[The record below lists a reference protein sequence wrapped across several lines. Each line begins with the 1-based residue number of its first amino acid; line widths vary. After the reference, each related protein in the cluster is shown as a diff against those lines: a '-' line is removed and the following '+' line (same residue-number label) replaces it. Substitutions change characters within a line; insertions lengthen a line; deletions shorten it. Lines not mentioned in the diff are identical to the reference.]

1 MLAGDYA
8 SSDTRFAPNSVVS
21 LTWAALPLCGTS
33 QIDLAVFLRALLT
46 NPPPE
51 RFTGRRHETRTERTK
66 MTDIV
71 VPGSFFFLVGWI
83 VWVLFSSIRRYKIAR
98 FQSEVQS
105 RLLQRLDSSQSLL
118 AYVET
123 PAGKQFVDG
132 LGTERITPY
141 ERILSSTQAGII
153 ITFFGVAL
161 LVLKAK
167 VPFSDEAFTIFGTLA
182 IALGLG
188 FGVAAAASYF
198 MSRSFG
204 LFDHDSRS

>member
-1 MLAGDYA
+1 
-8 SSDTRFAPNSVVS
+8 
-21 LTWAALPLCGTS
+21 
-33 QIDLAVFLRALLT
+33 
-46 NPPPE
+46 
-51 RFTGRRHETRTERTK
+51 

>member
-1 MLAGDYA
+1 M
-8 SSDTRFAPNSVVS
+8 
-21 LTWAALPLCGTS
+21 
-33 QIDLAVFLRALLT
+33 Q
-46 NPPPE
+46 
-51 RFTGRRHETRTERTK
+51 
-66 MTDIV
+66 DIV

-123 PAGKQFVDG
+123 PAGKQFVEG
-132 LGTERITPY
+132 LGAERITPY

-161 LVLKAK
+161 LVLRAK
-167 VPFSDEAFTIFGTLA
+167 VPFSDEGFTIFGTLA

-204 LFDHDSRS
+204 LFDHDGRS

>member
-1 MLAGDYA
+1 M
-8 SSDTRFAPNSVVS
+8 
-21 LTWAALPLCGTS
+21 
-33 QIDLAVFLRALLT
+33 Q
-46 NPPPE
+46 
-51 RFTGRRHETRTERTK
+51 
-66 MTDIV
+66 DIV

-123 PAGKQFVDG
+123 PAGKQFVEG

-204 LFDHDSRS
+204 LFDHDGRS

>member
-1 MLAGDYA
+1 
-8 SSDTRFAPNSVVS
+8 
-21 LTWAALPLCGTS
+21 
-33 QIDLAVFLRALLT
+33 
-46 NPPPE
+46 
-51 RFTGRRHETRTERTK
+51 

-123 PAGKQFVDG
+123 PAGKQFVEG